1 MQNGAFLRGCVVW
14 KLETPRM
21 ESDVTV
27 KEAVKDDPEETV
39 SDDRQSFK
47 ASAANASESNQI
59 SLYIATRSFISRRDV
74 AWRFQDNA
82 AVSRDLNHLK

>member
-27 KEAVKDDPEETV
+27 KESVKDDPEETV
-39 SDDRQSFK
+39 S
-47 ASAANASESNQI
+47 
-59 SLYIATRSFISRRDV
+59 
-74 AWRFQDNA
+74 
-82 AVSRDLNHLK
+82 